1 MRFLSPALL
10 LGLVGA
16 TLPWLLHR
24 MGRRR
29 ANTLRFP
36 AMELLLRAER
46 QVHARRRLRD
56 VLLLVARTAAM
67 ACLPLLFARPFAEVR
82 SDLPVAVDL
91 PQSAVVVLDDS
102 ASMCRRNNL
111 IGPGTVFDVAR
122 AKARALVESMAPQ
135 SDVALVLASE
145 GSATPVAE
153 PSTDRHRW
161 QAALDAVSCSAR
173 RGDLNTALTRAGQI
187 LQSGSHPERHIYLL
201 SDLQATGYDA
211 AAELP
216 PHVRVAIVPLAGT
229 EPATWDNRA
238 VVDLASEPAP
248 EVGAQGVAI
257 VAEIANFS
265 ARPAEHLGVTLTLD
279 GSEVARGFVDIPA
292 GGRIRKRFLH
302 AFSGGGAAHLATV
315 AIDGDRLALDD
326 QRMTRIE
333 VTRGLRVLVVDGDP
347 RTVRNED
354 EVFFLDAALRAGGN
368 RFQVEVCLPDELAT
382 RTLGDFAAVFLANVA
397 RPTAEAATALIQYV
411 EQGGGLFIAVGD
423 RVDSD
428 VWNQRLRRLLPQ
440 PLGLRRT
447 AAARPGTVEGE
458 TVDTRPAEQL
468 APIDRRQPL
477 LSGFSAGNDG
487 LSSARFF
494 QYLLLEPVATATRV
508 FVLRY
513 ESGAPALVQT
523 EVGRG
528 RVLLFTSTVDRE
540 WTDLPIRPG
549 FLPLMQESARWL
561 AGVPSG
567 EVAATVP
574 VGGFREIPALPD
586 DRRIEITKPG
596 GGVRALVPDARDDLG
611 TLGAASGAAAGNAAG
626 TPEAAGPAG
635 ARAASGSS
643 SAGSGLGADVDAAGA
658 GPVHGGRAVLF
669 RETDEPGEYRVRA
682 FRTNGSWVD
691 RPEQAFLVNLDTR
704 ESDPTLIPAAER
716 PDRVTGAA
724 GGAGDGTHAPP
735 TRRLELWHRL
745 GAVLIACLLVESIL
759 TLAAGSTRGKERRAA
774 RAPAPAPP

>member
-1 MRFLSPALL
+1 
-10 LGLVGA
+10 
-16 TLPWLLHR
+16 
-24 MGRRR
+24 
-29 ANTLRFP
+29 
-36 AMELLLRAER
+36 
-46 QVHARRRLRD
+46 
-56 VLLLVARTAAM
+56 
-67 ACLPLLFARPFAEVR
+67 
-82 SDLPVAVDL
+82 
-91 PQSAVVVLDDS
+91 
-102 ASMCRRNNL
+102 
-111 IGPGTVFDVAR
+111 
-122 AKARALVESMAPQ
+122 
-135 SDVALVLASE
+135 
-145 GSATPVAE
+145 
-153 PSTDRHRW
+153 
-161 QAALDAVSCSAR
+161 
-173 RGDLNTALTRAGQI
+173 
-187 LQSGSHPERHIYLL
+187 
-201 SDLQATGYDA
+201 
-211 AAELP
+211 
-216 PHVRVAIVPLAGT
+216 
-229 EPATWDNRA
+229 
-238 VVDLASEPAP
+238 
-248 EVGAQGVAI
+248 
-257 VAEIANFS
+257 
-265 ARPAEHLGVTLTLD
+265 
-279 GSEVARGFVDIPA
+279 
-292 GGRIRKRFLH
+292 
-302 AFSGGGAAHLATV
+302 
-315 AIDGDRLALDD
+315 
-326 QRMTRIE
+326 
-333 VTRGLRVLVVDGDP
+333 
-347 RTVRNED
+347 
-354 EVFFLDAALRAGGN
+354 
-368 RFQVEVCLPDELAT
+368 
-382 RTLGDFAAVFLANVA
+382 
-397 RPTAEAATALIQYV
+397 
-411 EQGGGLFIAVGD
+411 
-423 RVDSD
+423 
-428 VWNQRLRRLLPQ
+428 
-440 PLGLRRT
+440 
-447 AAARPGTVEGE
+447 
-458 TVDTRPAEQL
+458 
-468 APIDRRQPL
+468 
-477 LSGFSAGNDG
+477 
-487 LSSARFF
+487 
-494 QYLLLEPVATATRV
+494 VATATRV